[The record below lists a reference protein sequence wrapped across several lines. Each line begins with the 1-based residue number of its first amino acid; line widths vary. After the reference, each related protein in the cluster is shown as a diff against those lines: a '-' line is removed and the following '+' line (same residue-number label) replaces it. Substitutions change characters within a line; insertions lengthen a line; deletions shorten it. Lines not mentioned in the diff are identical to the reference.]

1 MKIINESGKEVIM
14 GTGERHLSLAN
25 LVDSNFSIQCRKAY
39 GDAVSMCL
47 GRGGIKVIHN
57 KCTCTP
63 S

>member
-1 MKIINESGKEVIM
+1 MQNRSQ
-14 GTGERHLSLAN
+14 AN
-25 LVDSNFSIQCRKAY
+25 LVDSNFSFQCRKAY
-39 GDAVSMCL
+39 CDDVSMCL